1 MVEKLKVTGSKKVL
15 GVVLDSLL
23 NFKNHIQEKT
33 KAGFAAMGSLD
44 RFVVG
49 HRGCS
54 QSVYMRLFK
63 ALVLPIIEYGAPV
76 LVSALTECCKEFGKI
91 QRCVLVEVKD
101 LQGLCYLLYV
111 YST

>member
-1 MVEKLKVTGSKKVL
+1 MLLWNTGEGGGVR

-33 KAGFAAMGSLD
+33 KAEFAALRSLD
-44 RFVVG
+44 CFVVG

-63 ALVLPIIEYGAPV
+63 ALVLPIIEYSAPV
-76 LVSALTECCKEFGKI
+76 LVSALTECCKGFGKI
-91 QRCVLVEVKD
+91 QRCAMV
-101 LQGLCYLLYV
+101 
-111 YST
+111 